1 MARLWL
7 VAAAVMGQQ
16 TDYEEKLA
24 RDPNKRD
31 PETKIDIAIIM
42 HGLSSP
48 TKHTRYDGCTTI
60 NADWRPTAHQIMT
73 YLRPHVDAD
82 LFLHTWAGNESNE
95 VVTAYEPTNYTVE
108 DMLDFADEY
117 HQISRSLV
125 YDICLL
131 YTSPS
136 PRD

>member
-48 TKHTRYDGCTTI
+48 TKHMRLSLI
-60 NADWRPTAHQIMT
+60 HI
-73 YLRPHVDAD
+73 
-82 LFLHTWAGNESNE
+82 S
-95 VVTAYEPTNYTVE
+95 EPT
-108 DMLDFADEY
+108 
-117 HQISRSLV
+117 R
-125 YDICLL
+125 
-131 YTSPS
+131 P
-136 PRD
+136 

>member
-48 TKHTRYDGCTTI
+48 TKHMRYDGCTTT
-60 NADWRPTAHQIMT
+60 NADWRPTAHQILT
-73 YLRPHVDAD
+73 YL
-82 LFLHTWAGNESNE
+82 
-95 VVTAYEPTNYTVE
+95 
-108 DMLDFADEY
+108 
-117 HQISRSLV
+117 
-125 YDICLL
+125 
-131 YTSPS
+131 
-136 PRD
+136 